1 MIHLAIVGCGGEA
14 HGHAQILKSI
24 PECTVTGL
32 VSQTAAHVRRFQD
45 EYYPDA
51 RAYTDFEALLGDPPD
66 QLDAVLLLTPH
77 ALHYPQAKASLESG
91 LHVLTE
97 KPMVTQTDHAYD
109 LWRLAE
115 ERKKVL
121 SITFQAPFSAEY
133 QYLKSLREGG
143 RLGQTQI
150 VQGWLAQD
158 WMKSTLLTW
167 RQDPSLSG
175 GGQLYDS
182 GSHVLNAILWL
193 MNEPVAEVGCF
204 INNCSTPVDIN
215 GVAILRFAS
224 GAMASLA
231 IGGNSVGWDVRVML
245 QTDVMSI
252 HTDPH
257 GAFLEIK
264 GNDEFRYPHIPTDPT
279 PAAFTP
285 HRNFINAIL
294 GREELQLTPR
304 HGVVLSTIMDALYD
318 AAKRNAIVKA
328 AAVPA
333 TLEPAEAAAM

>member
-1 MIHLAIVGCGGEA
+1 MIHMAIVGCGGEA
-14 HGHAQILKSI
+14 NAHAQILKSI
-24 PECTVTGL
+24 PDCTVTAL
-32 VSQTAAHVRRFQD
+32 VSQTAAHVEQLQNDSF
-45 EYYPDA
+45 PDA
-51 RAYTDFEALLGDPPD
+51 RAYTDFESMLDDPPAE
-66 QLDAVLLLTPH
+66 LDAVLLLTPH
-77 ALHYPQAKASLESG
+77 ALHYPQAKASLERG

-115 ERKKVL
+115 EQNKVL
-121 SITFQAPFSAEY
+121 SIAFQAPFSAEY
-133 QYLKSLREGG
+133 QYLKTLREGG
-143 RLGQTQI
+143 RLGRMQI
-150 VQGWLAQD
+150 AQGWLGQD

-167 RQDPSLSG
+167 RQDPTLSG

-182 GSHVLNAILWL
+182 GSHVLNSILWL
-193 MNEPVAEVGCF
+193 MNDTVTDVGCF
-204 INNCSTPVDIN
+204 IDNCSTPVDIN
-215 GVAILRFAS
+215 GVAIMKFDS

-245 QTDVMSI
+245 QTDLMSI

-264 GNDEFRYPHIPTDPT
+264 GNADFRYPHVPVDNT

-318 AAKRNAIVKA
+318 AAKRNTIVKA
-328 AAVPA
+328 ATVPK
-333 TLEPAEAAAM
+333 TLEPPSV